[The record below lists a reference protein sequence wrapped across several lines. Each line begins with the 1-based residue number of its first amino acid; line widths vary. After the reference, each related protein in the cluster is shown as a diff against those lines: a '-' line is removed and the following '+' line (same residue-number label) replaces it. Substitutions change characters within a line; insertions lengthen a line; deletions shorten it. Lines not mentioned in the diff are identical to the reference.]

1 MIRTNLKNFY
11 DRKKKEKE
19 KKRKLFTIPKKEG
32 HVTIKIQISSLNYI
46 SK

>member
-1 MIRTNLKNFY
+1 MIEEE
-11 DRKKKEKE
+11 RKKEMKAFYH
-19 KKRKLFTIPKKEG
+19 KKGG